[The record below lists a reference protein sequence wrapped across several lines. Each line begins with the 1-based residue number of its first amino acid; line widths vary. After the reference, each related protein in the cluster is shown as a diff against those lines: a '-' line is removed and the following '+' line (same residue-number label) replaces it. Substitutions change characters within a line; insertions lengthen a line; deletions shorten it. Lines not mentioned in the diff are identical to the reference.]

1 MDNLEFAKA
10 MIRYEELFKELKHL
24 EELISNHVMAR
35 GETQAI
41 GNVYAKFSHG
51 RTTYD
56 YETPGRTAP
65 VPVIEKYTE
74 IVEKVDWRSI
84 CKEMDFEAPI
94 KTHPVPSVKIEVK
107 LD

>member
-10 MIRYEELFKELKHL
+10 MIRYEELYKELMGL
-24 EELISNHVMAR
+24 EKLIGDHVLST
-35 GETQAI
+35 GETQSI
-41 GNVYAKFSHG
+41 GNVKAKYNNG

-56 YETPGRTAP
+56 YETPGKNAP
-65 VPVIEKYTE
+65 APVIEKYTQ

-84 CKEMDFEAPI
+84 CNEMEFEAPI

-107 LD
+107 ID